1 MTEQSAPNSEDEAI
15 RVRYEGPPARDGILE
30 QEFRQAGGTVQK
42 DSTTERRGADTGPAS
57 VVVLMVV
64 GGIAK
69 DVVEAT
75 AQAFMRKM
83 QGKLGRKLRKEDLQ
97 VLVEDVPIELE
108 DDWD

>member
-1 MTEQSAPNSEDEAI
+1 
-15 RVRYEGPPARDGILE
+15 
-30 QEFRQAGGTVQK
+30 
-42 DSTTERRGADTGPAS
+42 
-57 VVVLMVV
+57 MVV

-97 VLVEDVPIELE
+97 ILVDDVPLELDE
-108 DDWD
+108 DWD